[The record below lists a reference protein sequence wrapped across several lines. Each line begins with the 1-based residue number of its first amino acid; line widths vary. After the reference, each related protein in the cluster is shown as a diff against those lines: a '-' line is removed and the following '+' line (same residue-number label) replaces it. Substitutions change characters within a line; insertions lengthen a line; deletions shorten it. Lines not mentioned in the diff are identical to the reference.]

1 MSPDSEAPDID
12 DIEAT
17 DEGFE
22 DAPQEDTPGHTIG
35 SLMESDPLGMTGAQ
49 EPNHQEVTG
58 HFFFVIVVIYGHSE
72 FSFFKRTTLFDY
84 FFPDSVG
91 PDNIAGFRHVDALCE
106 YLLKLDGVKG
116 LSLTEVIRL
125 WLNLNDYDKKKIIY
139 VKRHQERL
147 LQERFRYSKKKKN
160 VTPGV
165 ESTTR

>member
-49 EPNHQEVTG
+49 EPKHQEVTG
-58 HFFFVIVVIYGHSE
+58 HFSVIVVIYGHSE
-72 FSFFKRTTLFDY
+72 LSFFKRTTLFDY

-116 LSLTEVIRL
+116 LSLTDSQVSEVIRL

-147 LQERFRYSKKKKN
+147 VQGRFHCSKKKKN
-160 VTPGV
+160 VFLV
-165 ESTTR
+165 